1 MHGVLFGLMSTRA
14 RWLSQREAVL
24 SQNIANADTPGY
36 QPIDLKARSFKEL
49 LLRRT
54 GPDRSIQLVA
64 TRPTHLAGATPSTP
78 QAKSSEVDGFET
90 APTGNAVVLDEQ
102 LRKLAET
109 QLDFETITNLYRRQ
123 VGLLKTALGSQ
134 QS

>member
-1 MHGVLFGLMSTRA
+1 MQGLLFGLMSTRVH
-14 RWLSQREAVL
+14 WLAQREAVL
-24 SQNIANADTPGY
+24 SQNVANADTPGY
-36 QPIDLKARSFKEL
+36 QPLDLKPHSFKDL
-49 LLRRT
+49 VRRRMQ
-54 GPDRSIQLVA
+54 PDRLPPLAAS
-64 TRPTHLAGATPSTP
+64 RPLHMAGIPASAPDVR
-78 QAKSSEVDGFET
+78 ARKVEGFEI
-90 APTGNAVVLDEQ
+90 APSGNAVVLDEQ